1 MLLFLVRRLLEAAAV
16 LVGIS
21 VLVFVLLRMSGDPA
35 AMMLPLEASQE
46 EYELLKRE
54 MGLDRSYLVQYLAF
68 AGDILRADF
77 GVSLRSYVPALD
89 LVLERMP
96 ATLLLTTSALVVALV
111 IAIPVGVVAGLN
123 KDTAID
129 RVAMA
134 FSVIGQGMPVF
145 WLSLLLILLFAVNL
159 RILPTSGY
167 GTWQHLVMPSISLG
181 LYTAARLA
189 RLVRSGVIEV
199 ASQDFVRTGHAK
211 GLREGA
217 VVTHYV
223 LRNALLPIV
232 TVLGLDFAS
241 LIGGAV
247 ITETIFSWPGAG
259 RLTVEAIA
267 RRDYPVV
274 QAAVM
279 LLAAVYVVVALLVD
293 IAYRLIDPRIRLS

>member
-1 MLLFLVRRLLEAAAV
+1 MILFLVRRLIEAAAV

-21 VLVFVLLRMSGDPA
+21 VIVFLLLRMSGDPA

-46 EYELLKRE
+46 EYELLRRE
-54 MGLDRSYLVQYLAF
+54 MGLDRSYLIQYLAF
-68 AGDILRADF
+68 AGEILRADF
-77 GVSLRSYVPALD
+77 GMSIRSYVPALD

-111 IAIPVGVVAGLN
+111 IAIPAGILAGLN

-129 RVAMA
+129 RIVMA

-199 ASQDFVRTGHAK
+199 ASQDFVRTGYAK
-211 GLREGA
+211 GLSDS
-217 VVTHYV
+217 VVVSRYV